1 MLVDTSVVIAYL
13 TGTEQTSNLAT
24 ELFDRFVATGR
35 NPAFLSMITVE
46 EILVRPFRA
55 GPAAV
60 ARAEGFLRHFA
71 DIGLIAVDYE
81 VAREAARI
89 RATAGLPTPDAIVL
103 ASALVGGVDVLVTN
117 DRVWKARAASIAP
130 GLGLCLFA
138 DLVPSQ
144 RSTGRRAAAGSLRA
158 KVRKQRS

>member
-13 TGTEQTSNLAT
+13 TGTEQTSDLAT

-35 NPAFLSMITVE
+35 NPASLSMITVE
-46 EILVRPFRA
+46 EILVRPFRS
-55 GPAAV
+55 GSAAV

-89 RATAGLPTPDAIVL
+89 RAMAGLRAPDAIVL
-103 ASALVGGVDVLVTN
+103 ASALVGGANVLVTN
-117 DRVWKARAASIAP
+117 DRAWKSRASSIAP
-130 GLGLCLFA
+130 ELGLCLFA
-138 DLVPSQ
+138 DLLPPERPVRRPRRPAGKS
-144 RSTGRRAAAGSLRA
+144 RS
-158 KVRKQRS
+158 